1 MLAPVTVE
9 AQPSGAVPAGT
20 ASAPYNGRSFSQ
32 KDPMRKSVL
41 LALILASGIAFV
53 DRGGRVSSPLQ
64 AQDGGNVIVNPNTFQ
79 DLRWRSV
86 GPHRG
91 GRSTAAAGVRTQPN
105 VFYMGATGGGVWKTE
120 NYGITWTPI
129 SDGQI
134 ATGSI
139 GAIDV
144 SDSNPEV
151 IYVGTGSEAIRS
163 NVILGRGVYK
173 SADAGKTWQFAGLRE
188 VGQIGQ
194 LKVHPKNPDIAYVA
208 AVGNPFA
215 WGPDRGVYRTKDGGK
230 TWQKVLFIND
240 QTGAV
245 SVAINW
251 SNPNEIYAGAWR
263 AQRKPWTII
272 SGGPAAEGGVYKST
286 DGGDKWTR
294 ASAGFPDDL
303 VGKVWVDVAQSNPKV
318 VYAQVEAK
326 GDKGGLYR
334 SIDAGASWTI
344 VNSSPSIR
352 ARPFY
357 FNKVFVNP
365 KDEHEVYVTELGFHR
380 STDGGRTFSTVPTPH
395 GDDHVMWIN
404 PDNPKI
410 FIETNDGGAN
420 ITVDNGKSW
429 STQMNQPTAEFYM
442 VDTDEQ
448 FPYRIYGPQQD
459 NSTVY
464 VANVPPHSWP
474 SDEPTQTWF
483 QASGCESG
491 QIRPRPDGKII
502 YGDCKGEFGRY
513 NVETGQEQ
521 HYWIYPQQR
530 YGKNPKEMRY
540 RFVRQAPIEV
550 DARHPAIVYH
560 GSQYVHKTVDGGIHW
575 TRFSPDVTA
584 NTAEGHVTSGEPITR
599 DMTGEEVYAALYS
612 MRSSRL
618 ESGVFWTGSNDGP
631 VWMTRDGGRTW
642 KNVTPAGLPPGGRVH
657 TIEDS
662 PHRRGSAYVSVYRM
676 YLNDFKPYLY
686 MTNDYGQHWT
696 LLTDG
701 TNGIPGDQPMHVV
714 REDPQQEGL
723 LYAGTLEGAYVSFDQ
738 GKHWQTLQ
746 KNLPATPVTDL
757 KVHHDDLVVSTMGRS
772 FWIMDN
778 VAPLRQIAASVTR
791 PARTRTTDNPNGQVG
806 SASARRPLTAA
817 ASDVA
822 LASQE
827 NQSGLEQRA
836 RRSAAAAPVKAAIK
850 PFDQSNVF
858 LFTPSAT
865 YRTRY
870 VAAPAR
876 PDRPEYPPVGA
887 RIDYYLASPSG
898 EVKLEMLDAA
908 GTVVRSFSSEARAA
922 AATGRGRRGGG
933 LPSTLPTKA
942 GMNRFVWDLQY
953 AGGPPT
959 AATEMQGGGGGG
971 GPLVAPGTYRARLTA
986 GGVTRTEPFTVR
998 IDPRVAKDGVTV
1010 ADLVEQ
1016 TKFSLKVRDALAEAR
1031 QLSQRVR
1038 QALDAQRG
1046 DQAKLRSL
1054 HERLVTKS
1062 GPYEDQMF
1070 IDQLSNVNREISQA
1084 DQKVGAS
1091 AYERFT
1097 DLMKEWTVLKT
1108 ETDAALR

>member
-1 MLAPVTVE
+1 MPPAIFPPEGTV
-9 AQPSGAVPAGT
+9 
-20 ASAPYNGRSFSQ
+20 
-32 KDPMRKSVL
+32 MRKPLL
-41 LALILASGIAFV
+41 LAVILASALAYAGRDA
-53 DRGGRVSSPLQ
+53 RVSAPLQ
-64 AQDGGNVIVNPNTFQ
+64 AQARNNVLVNPNTYQ

-120 NYGITWTPI
+120 NYGITWVPI
-129 SDGQI
+129 TDGQI

-144 SDSNPEV
+144 SDSNPDV
-151 IYVGTGSEAIRS
+151 VYVGTGSEAIRS

-173 SADAGKTWQFAGLRE
+173 SVDAGKTWQFVGLRD

-194 LKVHPKNPDIAYVA
+194 LKVHPTNPDIAYVA
-208 AVGNPFA
+208 ALGNPFA
-215 WGPDRGVYRTKDGGK
+215 WGPERGVYRTKDGGK

-245 SVAINW
+245 SIAINR

-263 AQRKPWTII
+263 AQRKPWTIV
-272 SGGPAAEGGVYKST
+272 SGGPAAEGGVYKSS
-286 DGGDKWTR
+286 DGGDKWART
-294 ASAGFPDDL
+294 SSGFPDDL
-303 VGKVWVDVAQSNPKV
+303 VGKVWIDVAQSNPKV

-326 GDKGGLYR
+326 GSKGGLYR
-334 SIDAGASWTI
+334 SNDAGASWTL
-344 VNSSPSIR
+344 VNSSQSIR

-357 FNKVFVNP
+357 FNKVYVNP
-365 KDEHEVYVTELGFHR
+365 KDENEVYVTELSFHR
-380 STDGGRTFSTVPTPH
+380 STDGGRTFTTVPTPH

-420 ITVDNGKSW
+420 ITQDNGRSW

-491 QIRPRPDGKII
+491 QIRPRPDGKIV

-530 YGKNPKEMRY
+530 YGKNPKDMRY

-550 DARHPAIVYH
+550 DARNPAIVYH
-560 GSQYVHKTVDGGIHW
+560 GSQYVHKTIDGGIHW

-618 ESGVFWTGSNDGP
+618 EPGVFWTGSNDGP
-631 VWMTRDGGRTW
+631 VWMTRDGGKTW
-642 KNVTPAGLPPGGRVH
+642 KNVTPSGLPPGGRVH

-686 MTNDYGQHWT
+686 LTNDYGAHWT

-701 TNGIPGDQPMHVV
+701 TNGIPADQPMHVV

-738 GKHWQTLQ
+738 GKHWQSLQ
-746 KNLPATPVTDL
+746 QNLPATPVTDF
-757 KVHHDDLVVSTMGRS
+757 KVHHDDLVASTMGRS

-778 VAPLRQIAASVTR
+778 VAPLRQIAASVMK
-791 PARTRTTDNPNGQVG
+791 PARTRTTDNPDGQVG
-806 SASARRPLTAA
+806 RAGQVGQVGQVGQGNRSVRLQPDRGEI
-817 ASDVA
+817 V

-827 NQSGLEQRA
+827 TQSVSGLEQRA
-836 RRSAAAAPVKAAIK
+836 RRASAPAPARPAIK
-850 PFDQSNVF
+850 PFDGSNVF

-865 YRTRY
+865 YRTLY
-870 VAAPAR
+870 VPAPAR
-876 PDRPEYPPVGA
+876 PDGPEYPPVGA
-887 RIDYYLASPSG
+887 RIDYFLASPSG
-898 EVKLEMLDAA
+898 EVKLEIVDAA
-908 GTVVRSFSSEARAA
+908 GVVVRGYSSEARGAA
-922 AATGRGRRGGG
+922 GGRGGRRGGG
-933 LPSTLPTKA
+933 LPATLPTKT
-942 GMNRFVWDLQY
+942 GMNRFVWDLRY
-953 AGGPPT
+953 AGGPP
-959 AATEMQGGGGGG
+959 ATGGDMEGGGGGAA
-971 GPLVAPGTYRARLTA
+971 GPMVAPGTYRARLTA
-986 GGVTRTEPFTVR
+986 GGVTKTESFTVK

-1010 ADLVEQ
+1010 ADLAEQ
-1016 TKFSLKVRDALAEAR
+1016 AKFALKVRDALAEAR

-1038 QALDAQRG
+1038 QALDAKRG
-1046 DQAKLRSL
+1046 DQAKIQSL
-1054 HERLVTKS
+1054 HERFVTRS

-1070 IDQLSNVNREISQA
+1070 IDQLSNVAREIGQA

-1091 AYERFT
+1091 AYERFN
-1097 DLMKEWTVLKT
+1097 DLMKEW
-1108 ETDAALR
+1108 AALKAEADSALR

>member
-1 MLAPVTVE
+1 
-9 AQPSGAVPAGT
+9 
-20 ASAPYNGRSFSQ
+20 
-32 KDPMRKSVL
+32 MRKPL
-41 LALILASGIAFV
+41 LLTLILAAGVAFA
-53 DRGGRVSSPLQ
+53 DRDLRVSAPLEAQ
-64 AQDGGNVIVNPNTFQ
+64 AGGNIIVNPNSYQ

-120 NYGITWTPI
+120 NYGITWRPVT
-129 SDGQI
+129 DGQI

-144 SDSNPEV
+144 SDSNPDV
-151 IYVGTGSEAIRS
+151 VYVGTGSEAIRS

-173 SADAGKTWQFAGLRE
+173 SVDAGKTWQFVGLRD

-194 LKVHPKNPDIAYVA
+194 LKIHPKNPDIAYVA

-215 WGPDRGVYRTKDGGK
+215 WGPERGVYRTKDGGK

-286 DGGDKWTR
+286 DGGDRWTR
-294 ASAGFPDDL
+294 TSSGFPDDL
-303 VGKVWVDVAQSNPKV
+303 VGKVWIDIAQSNPKV

-326 GDKGGLYR
+326 GTKGGLYR
-334 SIDAGASWTI
+334 SADAGATWTN
-344 VNSSPSIR
+344 VNSSQSIR

-365 KDEHEVYVTELGFHR
+365 KDENEVYVTELGFHR
-380 STDGGRTFSTVPTPH
+380 STDGGRTFTTVSTPH

-420 ITVDNGKSW
+420 ITQDNGRSW

-442 VDTDEQ
+442 VDTDQQ
-448 FPYRIYGPQQD
+448 FPYRLYGPQQD

-530 YGKNPKEMRY
+530 YGKNPKDMRY

-550 DARHPAIVYH
+550 DARNPAVVYH
-560 GSQYVHKTVDGGIHW
+560 GSQYVHKTIDGGIHW
-575 TRFSPDVTA
+575 TRFSPDLTA

-618 ESGVFWTGSNDGP
+618 EPGLFWTGSNDGP

-686 MTNDYGQHWT
+686 MTNDYGAHWT

-701 TNGIPGDQPMHVV
+701 TNGIPADQPMHVV
-714 REDPQQEGL
+714 REDPEQEGL

-738 GKHWQTLQ
+738 GKHWQSLQ
-746 KNLPATPVTDL
+746 QNLPATPVTDF
-757 KVHHDDLVVSTMGRS
+757 KVHHDDLVASTMGRS

-778 VAPLRQIAASVTR
+778 VAPLRQIAASVMK
-791 PARTRTTDNPNGQVG
+791 PARPRPTDNPGQVG
-806 SASARRPLTAA
+806 R
-817 ASDVA
+817 VGQVGNVV
-822 LASQE
+822 LASQD
-827 NQSGLEQRA
+827 NLSGLEQRGAPKAPAA
-836 RRSAAAAPVKAAIK
+836 RGAGGPARAPIK
-850 PFDQSNVF
+850 PFDGSNVF
-858 LFTPSAT
+858 LFTPSAA

-876 PDRPEYPPVGA
+876 PDGPEYPPVGA
-887 RIDYYLASPSG
+887 RIDYYLANPSG
-898 EVKLEMLDAA
+898 VLKLEILDAA
-908 GTVVRSFSSEARAA
+908 GAVVRSFSSEARADA
-922 AATGRGRRGGG
+922 GSGRGGRRGGG
-933 LPSTLPTKA
+933 LPSTLPTRV
-942 GMNRFVWDLQY
+942 GMNRFVWDLRY
-953 AGGPPT
+953 AGGP
-959 AATEMQGGGGGG
+959 ASAGSEMEGGGGGG

-986 GGVTRTEPFTVR
+986 AGATKTESFAVK

-1016 TKFSLKVRDALAEAR
+1016 TKFALKVRDALAEAR

-1038 QALDAQRG
+1038 QALDAKRG
-1046 DQAKLRSL
+1046 DQAKVQSL
-1054 HERLVTKS
+1054 HERLVTRS

-1070 IDQLSNVNREISQA
+1070 VDQLSNVAREIGQA

-1091 AYERFT
+1091 AYERFN
-1097 DLMKEWTVLKT
+1097 DLMKEWTALKA
-1108 ETDAALR
+1108 EAEAALR